1 MKIKYTKLPPALPK
15 FYKYVKENLLFRVK
29 GNNLEAQFA
38 ARTCTRCGAC
48 LQKCPSFR
56 ALKSEVYSPRGRS
69 QLVRC
74 LYEGKLDPARDKKD
88 ILNSSQ
94 SCLMCGACSA
104 FCPAQTP
111 VADLMFFLNSVLG
124 KKSLKLSVRLKNIF
138 LLPFAKLKIKKALKN
153 QPDLKEEIIFVPSC
167 YSCVNIK
174 KTVEYLNFSG
184 FKVKADFSLIQA
196 ADYYF
201 TANYPKLKK
210 CFVNLNKNSLKNSKI
225 VTDCAE
231 TYALLKKAQLLG
243 EEFKEIPLK
252 VCFITQF
259 IKTSKHFKQDL
270 KDKTVLLCR
279 TCNAPDAQELNEQTE
294 NLLYCPKKLFLI
306 KCNQSSR
313 MSPAAAAV
321 RTRIKG
327 SNLLL
332 QQTAEY
338 LQEERPDYLITLSYT
353 DEMFFK
359 QLIKKY
365 KLNIKVLHTLNI
377 PQEFY
382 AER

>member
-15 FYKYVKENLLFRVK
+15 FYKYVKETLLFGVK
-29 GNNLEAQFA
+29 GNNLEAPFA

-56 ALKSEVYSPRGRS
+56 ALKSEIYSPRGRS
-69 QLVRC
+69 QLVRF
-74 LYEGKLDPARDKKD
+74 LYEGKLDPKYDKKD
-88 ILNSSQ
+88 ILNSSD

-124 KKSLKLSVRLKNIF
+124 KKSLKLSVKLKNIF
-138 LLPFAKLKIKKALKN
+138 FLPFAKLKIKKALKN
-153 QPDLKEEIIFVPSC
+153 QPDLKEEIIFIPSF
-167 YSCVNIK
+167 YSSENIK
-174 KTVEYLNFSG
+174 RTVEYLNFAG
-184 FKVKADFSLIQA
+184 FKVKADFSLMKA

-210 CFVNLNKNSLKNSKI
+210 CFINLNKNTLKAQKT

-231 TYALLKKAQLLG
+231 TYALLNKAQMFG
-243 EEFKEIPLK
+243 EDFKELSLK
-252 VCFITQF
+252 TCFITQF
-259 IKTSKHFKQDL
+259 IKPSKHFKRDL
-270 KDKTVLLCR
+270 KDKTVMLCR
-279 TCNAPDAQELNEQTE
+279 TCNAPDVQALNEQAQK
-294 NLLYCPKKLFLI
+294 LLYCPQKLFLI
-306 KCNQSSR
+306 KCNQNNR

-321 RTRIKG
+321 RTKIKG
-327 SNLLL
+327 ASLI
-332 QQTAEY
+332 QQQAAEY
-338 LQEERPDYLITLSYT
+338 LQEESPDYLITLSYT
-353 DEMFFK
+353 DKMFFG